1 VDEDSGV
8 KPVASTATERT
19 REVAHDASAHAGE
32 LAESV
37 REHAGEVGQEVI
49 QQGRRVVE
57 DARDTMREQ
66 TDVQSRQAVSAL
78 RQWSERGR
86 ALADGRPQEA
96 GPLADYT
103 RDLAGKV
110 SEAADQFEA
119 RGFDGV
125 VQDVESFARRRPGV
139 FLLGAGLA
147 GFAVGRLVRGA
158 KSAPSRPVPSQRAI
172 DAPPYRY
179 AAPAVST
186 GATAEPVVPPAV
198 PVGAPEEGTLP

>member
-1 VDEDSGV
+1 MDEDTGM
-8 KPVASTATERT
+8 KAVASTATDRT
-19 REVAHDASAHAGE
+19 RDVAHDASAHAGE

-37 REHAGEVGQEVI
+37 REHAGEVGQEVV

-57 DARDTMREQ
+57 DAREKMREQ
-66 TDVQSRQAVSAL
+66 TDAQSRQAVSAL
-78 RQWSERGR
+78 RQWSDRGR

-96 GPLADYT
+96 GPLADYA

-110 SEAADQFEA
+110 SDAADQFEA

-125 VQDVESFARRRPGV
+125 VQGVESFARRRPGV
-139 FLLGAGLA
+139 FLLGAGVA

-158 KSAPSRPVPSQRAI
+158 KNAPSSPGPSQRAI

-186 GATAEPVVPPAV
+186 GATAKPAAPPTV
-198 PVGAPEEGTLP
+198 PVGAPEEGMLP